1 VAIWLRG
8 FVVVA
13 RWGLI
18 AAALAACGSG
28 SSYLTPSG
36 SNTTLMAGWERK
48 FTLEWNVEP
57 DPGGA
62 QRIRGY
68 ISSQYGQTASQV
80 RVLAQALDP
89 SGAVIAQRIAWVPSR
104 VVGFGRSYVE
114 IPNLPRA
121 DHYKVTVWDYTII
134 EGFGGGALR

>member
-1 VAIWLRG
+1 MATTLKG
-8 FVVVA
+8 FLLAA
-13 RWGLI
+13 RLGLI
-18 AAALAACGSG
+18 AATLTACGSG
-28 SSYLTPSG
+28 SSYLTPSR
-36 SNTTLMAGWERK
+36 SNTTLMAGWEKK
-48 FTLEWNVEP
+48 FTLEWDVEP

-68 ISSQYGQTASQV
+68 ISSQYGQTASPV

-89 SGAVIAQRIAWVPSR
+89 SGAVIDQRIAWVPSR
-104 VVGFGRSYVE
+104 VVGLGRSYIE

-121 DHYKVTVWDYTII
+121 DHYRVTVWDYTII